1 MLQFQQLKIKRQKD
15 MLQRAH
21 QDFQW
26 SQKANLPMKDLDQVK
41 NKKLVK

>member
-15 MLQRAH
+15 MLQRGH

-26 SQKANLPMKDLDQVK
+26 NQKASLPMKDLDQVE
-41 NKKLVK
+41 NKKQVK